1 MPVAQVAAPSTLT
14 NSGRLE
20 GQRPHDDHT
29 HDRIGLK
36 GSGGSL
42 QCWGYNSDG
51 QIDAPNMAQFNGN
64 LKWQFLQIDVGH
76 RHSCALRY
84 DHKIFCWG
92 NALGYAGMVGPD
104 ETIEEKIEFY

>member
-1 MPVAQVAAPSTLT
+1 MNDENLYCWGKRPRGVPLT
-14 NSGRLE
+14 SPGPFRNLRVGEKHLCALKN
-20 GQRPHDDHT
+20 DHT

-64 LKWQFLQIDVGH
+64 LKWQFLHFISKYLFNFFPLMYIYYYSD
-76 RHSCALRY
+76 
-84 DHKIFCWG
+84 
-92 NALGYAGMVGPD
+92 
-104 ETIEEKIEFY
+104 